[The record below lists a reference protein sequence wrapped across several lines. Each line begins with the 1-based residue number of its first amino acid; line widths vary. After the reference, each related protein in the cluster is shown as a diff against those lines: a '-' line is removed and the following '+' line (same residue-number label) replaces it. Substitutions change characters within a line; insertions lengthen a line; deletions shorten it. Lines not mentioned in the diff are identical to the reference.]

1 MGFPGGP
8 VVENPAV
15 NARDMGLIPDRETK
29 IPHATGQ
36 LSPRDLEP
44 ELCNKRRHCNGKPE
58 HCN

>member
-44 ELCNKRRHCNGKPE
+44 ELCRMA
-58 HCN
+58 